1 MKTYWLTPD
10 GASWMDPPTAAGRY
24 ELSSELHDIFDGSD
38 KHGISDLDLYTHGFS
53 WSVMQRLM
61 RYGLVTNKLSESVW
75 SKDSD

>member
-53 WSVMQRLM
+53 WSVM
-61 RYGLVTNKLSESVW
+61 
-75 SKDSD
+75 